1 MKPKKNFKIHW
12 AFFLILVFSIS
23 FMTAQKTNPT
33 FTYDAGGKVEEMMI
47 TDSGIL
53 VAISSDGLVCV
64 KPNKSDVHFKFTDF
78 GKIKPEEYY
87 FVPNSPYVV
96 LAQGGFMSSKK
107 AVIDYVS
114 GKVLF
119 NSSNG
124 NWKQIFSETVA
135 IPQNKLIVSGL
146 QKGGS
151 MAENNTPKIA
161 VYDLG
166 SGNLDFEFYMYQP
179 GKVTSAN
186 WSVTGEVLLLKD
198 RMLIPTSKGV
208 VAKTFKGDDIW
219 ENKVKNIA
227 WMVTDDSEKE
237 IYAFQP
243 STSGKNTEIFKFN
256 PTTGNE
262 IWAKAAKVQGA
273 ISNFQ
278 ILPKGLAVVSDKSS
292 GGASGLNKLMAQ
304 KDESEIGFISAQTGE
319 DLWEKAPKTKGYVQ
333 HFYVMDDGILFGI
346 QQGGINKISFD
357 GTPLFKKPL
366 STGENIHTMAQTP
379 QGLIYITEED
389 ANIVN
394 LSNGETVW
402 KKPLKFKRTAGV
414 ESTYDA
420 KNKKYLI
427 ATDSEIF
434 AIDENTGE
442 YSTLANLKFQE
453 KEGPTSMEMRD
464 GGVFIGSS
472 QNMFKFGNN
481 GDEIYTTYHKS
492 PGISTFGKIAM
503 GLVAVASTAMAAHQS
518 AVAGANKNSL
528 GQYNDYGA
536 EAKRNADMFASIGT
550 AAFNEMAKR
559 FRASVET
566 RDSQFILTKTDNGVG
581 LVKVSKDTG
590 NVEKEVVLNDKKPV
604 YEVDEIEGILYYV
617 NKNSIEAFTLN

>member
-1 MKPKKNFKIHW
+1 MKPQQFFKSKW
-12 AFFLILVFSIS
+12 SLILLALFS
-23 FMTAQKTNPT
+23 MGALNAQKSSPAYN
-33 FTYDAGGKVEEMMI
+33 YDAGGKVEEIML
-47 TDSGIL
+47 TESGIL
-53 VAISSDGLVCV
+53 VATTSNGIACV
-64 KPNKSDVHFKFTDF
+64 KPNSNTLHFKFTDF
-78 GKIKPEEYY
+78 GKIKSDEYY

-119 NSSNG
+119 NSANG

-151 MAENNTPKIA
+151 MAENSTPKIA
-161 VYDLG
+161 VYDLDTG
-166 SGNLDFEFYMYQP
+166 KLDFDFFMYQP

-219 ENKVKNIA
+219 ENKVKNIS
-227 WMVTDDSEKE
+227 WMVADDSEKE

-256 PTTGNE
+256 PTSGSE
-262 IWAKAAKVQGA
+262 LWAKAAKVQGA

-278 ILPKGLAVVSDKSS
+278 ILPQGLAVVSDKSS

-304 KDESEIGFISAQTGE
+304 KDESEIGFISAQTGQ

-357 GTPLFKKPL
+357 GKPLFKKPL
-366 STGENIHTMAQTP
+366 ATGENIHTMAETP

-394 LSNGETVW
+394 LANGESVW
-402 KKPLKFKRTAGV
+402 KKPLKFKRTNGV

-434 AIDENTGE
+434 AIDENSGE
-442 YSTLANLKFQE
+442 VSNFAKLDFKE

-464 GGVFIGSS
+464 QGVFIGSS
-472 QNMFKFGNN
+472 QNMFKYDFN
-481 GDEIYTTYHKS
+481 GKEVYNTYHKS
-492 PGISTFGKIAM
+492 PGISTFGKIAL
-503 GLVAVASTAMAAHQS
+503 GALAVASTAMATHQS
-518 AVAGANKNSL
+518 AVAGMNKNSL

-536 EAKRNADMFASIGT
+536 QANRNAEMFSAIGT
-550 AAFNEMAKR
+550 ASFDAMAKR
-559 FRASVET
+559 FKASTQT
-566 RDSQFILTKTDNGVG
+566 RDSQFILTKTDSGVG
-581 LVKVSKDTG
+581 LVKVNKDTG
-590 NVEKEVVLNDKKPV
+590 KIEKEVVLNDKKPM

-617 NKNSIEAFTLN
+617 NKNNIEAFVLN